1 MREFYHA
8 VKSEGYLFLHSKLL
22 GLHIGVPLLGILLFC
37 SYYAYAPWADEDK
50 ILMYLQAITLAFP
63 LLIAI
68 IMGMS
73 YDDEKEA
80 AQFSRML
87 TAPYSRS
94 VVHLAKLAMLILVGM
109 LAAFVAVGGFG
120 MISNSMGNYALSMAG
135 YFEMFGAVWVCY
147 LCLYIF
153 QYMVS
158 FEFGKGSGLALGIFN
173 TLMSALMY
181 TGLGDRIW
189 YFLPCAWG
197 IRMVSYLT
205 QYSVYHK
212 VNALIK
218 TEMIKGCGMIG
229 LITILS
235 LVGFNLWASKW
246 QGIRAQD

>member
-37 SYYAYAPWADEDK
+37 SYYAYAPWDDEDK

-80 AQFSRML
+80 AEFSRML
-87 TAPYSRS
+87 TAPYNRR
-94 VVHLAKLAMLILVGM
+94 VVHLAKLAMLIFMGM
-109 LAAFVAVGGFG
+109 LAAFVAIVGFG
-120 MISNSMGNYALSMAG
+120 MISNSMGNHALSMAG
-135 YFEMFGAVWVCY
+135 YFEMFGVVWVCH
-147 LCLYIF
+147 LCLYVC
-153 QYMVS
+153 QYVVS

-189 YFLPCAWG
+189 YFLPGAWG

-205 QYSVYHK
+205 QYSVYHR

-229 LITILS
+229 LITIMS

>member
-1 MREFYHA
+1 MRALYHA
-8 VKSEGYLFLHSKLL
+8 VKSEGYLFLHSKLV
-22 GLHIGVPLLGILLFC
+22 GLHIGVPLLGITLFC
-37 SYYAYAPWADEDK
+37 SYYAYAPWADTDK
-50 ILMYLQAITLAFP
+50 ILMYLQAVVLAFP

-68 IMGMS
+68 IIGMS

-87 TAPYSRS
+87 TAPYSRR
-94 VVHLAKLAMLILVGM
+94 VVHFGKLAMLTIMGM
-109 LAAFVAVGGFG
+109 LAAFVAIVGFG
-120 MISNSMGNYALSMAG
+120 MISKRMGNHALSMVR
-135 YFEMFGAVWVCY
+135 YLEMFGVILACH
-147 LCLYIF
+147 LCLYVF
-153 QYMVS
+153 QYVVS

-205 QYSVYHK
+205 QYSVYHR